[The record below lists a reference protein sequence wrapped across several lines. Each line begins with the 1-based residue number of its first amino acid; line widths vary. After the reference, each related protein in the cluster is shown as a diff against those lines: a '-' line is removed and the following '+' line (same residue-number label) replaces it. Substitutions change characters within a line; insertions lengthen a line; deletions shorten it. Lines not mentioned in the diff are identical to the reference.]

1 VTEVLTEFFQD
12 ERAQDLIEYSL
23 LLAFVVFTV
32 AGIAKGFG
40 ASVAGIASVSTSQVN
55 AASTTVS

>member
-1 VTEVLTEFFQD
+1 MLTEFLKD
-12 ERAQDLIEYSL
+12 DRGQDLIEYSL
-23 LLAFVVFTV
+23 LLAFIVFTV

-40 ASVAGIASVSTSQVN
+40 ASVAGIASVSASQVN